1 MSQMR
6 TIRPLVTTKWLADN
20 IAQPGLV
27 VIDIRNSDE
36 YQAGHIPGAVNVPF
50 SSWAVSRG
58 GLLLELPTAS
68 ELFDTIGAAGIKSD
82 SRVVVVNKTDTNF
95 TLADAARVA
104 YTLIYGGVKNV
115 AVLNGGYNKWL
126 KEKRPLSDE
135 TVKPKKLAY
144 KGKINREMFVNKE
157 YVAKKLGKSVIVD
170 ARSPDEFFGLT
181 QDLFTDRPGHI
192 PTATCLPAPWLW
204 TDQGTYR
211 PIKVIRAMVA
221 GVVGR
226 DKSKEIVVYCGVGG
240 FSGAWCFVM
249 REMLGY
255 TKAKVYDG
263 SAQEWTADPKAPM
276 ARYRWD

>member
-1 MSQMR
+1 MR

-58 GLLLELPTAS
+58 GLLVELPADD
-68 ELFDTIGAAGIKSD
+68 ELLATIGSIGIKND